1 MANTTDSDAD
11 LLAESADDAEPSKPA
26 FLKHNV
32 VVWINDED
40 CLACADCKLLF
51 SFFRRKHHCRACG
64 KVFCAKCTKN
74 AIPLP
79 DFDLHK
85 PERVRARERP
95 ACFTYSILTRES
107 GVRVVLPGVWAHG
120 RADSPQPADIP
131 AVERRAGGRGGVR
144 ARLRARIRAFLRV
157 AVVESMFR
165 RRRRTP
171 LSISSS

>member
-1 MANTTDSDAD
+1 MITSCATTWQRWILKVPYITSVNRGVVPNHVD

-64 KVFCAKCTKN
+64 KVFCGKCTKN

-85 PERVRARERP
+85 PERV
-95 ACFTYSILTRES
+95 CFFAS
-107 GVRVVLPGVWAHG
+107 A
-120 RADSPQPADIP
+120 
-131 AVERRAGGRGGVR
+131 
-144 ARLRARIRAFLRV
+144 
-157 AVVESMFR
+157 
-165 RRRRTP
+165 
-171 LSISSS
+171 